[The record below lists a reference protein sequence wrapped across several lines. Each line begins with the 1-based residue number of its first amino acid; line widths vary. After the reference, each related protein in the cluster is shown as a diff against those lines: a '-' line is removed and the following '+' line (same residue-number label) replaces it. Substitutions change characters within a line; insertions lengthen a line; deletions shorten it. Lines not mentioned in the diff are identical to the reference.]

1 MGCSQKAAPK
11 LFVQGK
17 FEAQTFAE
25 KPKVALLVK
34 KSQEPQTTSD
44 VKANK
49 LIFMRK
55 IGNRRRSTH
64 VGSARGVAGCRIGL
78 SDTQ

>member
-34 KSQEPQTTSD
+34 KSQETQTTSD
-44 VKANK
+44 VKAIK
-49 LIFMRK
+49 SIFMRK
-55 IGNRRRSTH
+55 IVNGIRSTRA
-64 VGSARGVAGCRIGL
+64 GSARGVAGRRIGL
-78 SDTQ
+78 SDTR

>member
-1 MGCSQKAAPK
+1 MGCSRKDAPK
-11 LFVQGK
+11 LFVQEK

-44 VKANK
+44 VKAIK
-49 LIFMRK
+49 SIFMRK
-55 IGNRRRSTH
+55 IVNRIRSTRA
-64 VGSARGVAGCRIGL
+64 GSARGVAGCRIGL